1 MEMRDWNS
9 TTYYFDI
16 SYALFIRQTFVS
28 HYSITYLLYHLSKR
42 ATKPTKYCKTH
53 YVIVNND
60 TQL

>member
-28 HYSITYLLYHLSKR
+28 HYSITYLLYHLSK
-42 ATKPTKYCKTH
+42 
-53 YVIVNND
+53 
-60 TQL
+60 